1 MLRGAPSG
9 WQRPCRTHLYMAAH
23 AVSASRNET
32 RDLCVVIPAFN
43 EEKLIGRCVRSVL
56 VAGVSPRN
64 VFVIDDCSSDGTA
77 AIVEGF
83 VGVNLVR
90 NTERRGKACSLRLV
104 LAAQALA
111 DRFKYVALID
121 ADSYVAADY
130 FDIVRRTFEGD
141 PEAVLVCGSPRGE
154 RHNYLTAFR
163 TFDYALALFVFRRGQ
178 DSLKVITVA
187 PGCASTYRTSIIN
200 QLDWEGGT
208 LVEDMDLTVQIH
220 RRRLGTVRYAAAA
233 VTFTQDPRTIRGY
246 LGQIRRW
253 YSGTWQVMRLHRLPF
268 GRQRIDAEFALLV
281 GEGLFYSALV
291 LALPLLAVASPA
303 AALRWIL
310 LDQAVSAVA
319 AVIAAASLRRID
331 IVLSFPTFVVLR
343 VLGCVVLL
351 QTFWAE
357 IIRKRTLQTWFSV
370 GRYEIK

>member
-1 MLRGAPSG
+1 
-9 WQRPCRTHLYMAAH
+9 
-23 AVSASRNET
+23 
-32 RDLCVVIPAFN
+32 VVIPAFN
-43 EEKLIGRCVRSVL
+43 EAKLIGRCVRSVL
-56 VAGVSPRN
+56 AAGISPQE

-83 VGVNLVR
+83 AGVNLVR
-90 NTERRGKACSLRLV
+90 NAERRGKARSLQHV
-104 LAAQALA
+104 LARQAIA
-111 DRFKYVALID
+111 SRFEYVALLD
-121 ADSYVAADY
+121 ADSYVAPDY
-130 FDIVRRTFEGD
+130 FQIVRRTFDDD

-178 DSLKVITVA
+178 DHLKVITVA
-187 PGCASTYRTSIIN
+187 PGCASTYRASIVTE
-200 QLDWEGGT
+200 LDWEGGT

-220 RRRLGTVRYAAAA
+220 RRRLGTVRYAAGA
-233 VTFTQDPRTIRGY
+233 VTFTQDPRTIDGY

-253 YSGTWQVMRLHRLPF
+253 YSGTWQVMRLHRLPL

-281 GEGLFYSALV
+281 GEGLFYSVLV
-291 LALPLLAVASPA
+291 LALPLLALAWPA

-310 LDQAVSAVA
+310 LDQAVSAA
-319 AVIAAASLRRID
+319 SAVIVAASLRRID
-331 IVLSFPTFVVLR
+331 IVLCFPAFVVLR

-357 IIRKRTLQTWFSV
+357 IVRKRTLQTWFSV
-370 GRYEIK
+370 GRYDINEKSNHAIVPTPLN

>member
-1 MLRGAPSG
+1 MSSF
-9 WQRPCRTHLYMAAH
+9 AA
-23 AVSASRNET
+23 STSPNESP

-43 EEKLIGRCVRSVL
+43 EEKLIARCVRSVL
-56 VAGVSPRN
+56 AAGVAPQD
-64 VFVIDDCSSDGTA
+64 VFVIDDCSADGTA

-83 VGVNLVR
+83 AGVNLVR
-90 NTERRGKACSLRLV
+90 NAERRGKARSLWHVLV
-104 LAAQALA
+104 AQGVA
-111 DRFKYVALID
+111 DRFRYVALID
-121 ADSYVAADY
+121 GDSYVAADY
-130 FDIVRRTFEGD
+130 FQVVRRMFEED
-141 PEAVLVCGSPRGE
+141 AEAVLVCGSPRGE

-163 TFDYALALFVFRRGQ
+163 TFDYALALFVFRKGQ
-178 DSLKVITVA
+178 DRLNVITVA
-187 PGCASTYRTSIIN
+187 PGCASTYRTSIVDR
-200 QLDWEGGT
+200 LDWEGGT

-220 RRRLGTVRYAAAA
+220 RRRLGTVRYAAGA

-253 YSGTWQVMRLHRLPF
+253 YSGTWQVMRLHGLPF

-291 LALPLLAVASPA
+291 LTLPLVAFAWPA

-310 LDQAVSAVA
+310 LDQAVSAAA
-319 AVIAAASLRRID
+319 AVIVAASLRRID
-331 IVLSFPTFVVLR
+331 IVFGFPAFAVLR

-357 IIRKRTLQTWFSV
+357 IIRQRTLQTWFSV
-370 GRYEIK
+370 GRYEINEKSNHAIVHAPRN

>member
-1 MLRGAPSG
+1 
-9 WQRPCRTHLYMAAH
+9 MATCA
-23 AVSASRNET
+23 ASIPPNESPH
-32 RDLCVVIPAFN
+32 DLCVVIPAFN

-56 VAGVSPRN
+56 DAGVPPDH
-64 VFVIDDCSSDGTA
+64 VFVIDDLSSDGSA
-77 AIVEGF
+77 AIVQAF
-83 VGVNLVR
+83 AGVNLVR
-90 NTERRGKACSLRLV
+90 NAERLGKARSVRHV
-104 LAAQALA
+104 LETRAIP
-111 DRFKYVALID
+111 DRFRYVALID
-121 ADSYVAADY
+121 ADSYVADDY
-130 FDIVRRTFEGD
+130 FQIVRRSFEAD

-163 TFDYALALFVFRRGQ
+163 TFDYALALFVFRKGQ
-178 DSLKVITVA
+178 DCLGVITVA
-187 PGCASTYRTSIIN
+187 PGCASTYRASIIN

-233 VTFTQDPRTIRGY
+233 VTFTQDPRHIQGY

-268 GRQRIDAEFALLV
+268 GRQRIDVEFALLV

-291 LALPLLAVASPA
+291 LALPILALVSPA

-310 LDQAVSAVA
+310 LDQAVSAAA
-319 AVIAAASLRRID
+319 AVIVAASLRRFD
-331 IVLSFPTFVVLR
+331 VMLCFPTFIVLR
-343 VLGCVVLL
+343 VLGCAVLL

-357 IIRKRTLQTWFSV
+357 IVLRRPLQTWFSV
-370 GRYEIK
+370 GRYDIREKSNHASLPAPLC

>member
-1 MLRGAPSG
+1 MTPSAARASG
-9 WQRPCRTHLYMAAH
+9 NESPC
-23 AVSASRNET
+23 
-32 RDLCVVIPAFN
+32 DLCVVIPAFN
-43 EEKLIGRCVRSVL
+43 EEKLVGRCVRSVL
-56 VAGVSPRN
+56 AAGVSPQD

-77 AIVEGF
+77 AIVERF
-83 VGVNLVR
+83 SGVNLVR
-90 NTERRGKACSLRLV
+90 NAERRGKARSLRQV
-104 LAAQALA
+104 LAAEAIA
-111 DRFKYVALID
+111 DRFQYVALID
-121 ADSYVAADY
+121 ADSYIAPDY
-130 FDIVRRTFEGD
+130 FQIVRRTFEGD
-141 PEAVLVCGSPRGE
+141 REAALVCGSPRGE

-187 PGCASTYRTSIIN
+187 PGCASTYRTSIVK

-233 VTFTQDPRTIRGY
+233 VTFTQDPRTIGGY

-253 YSGTWQVMRLHRLPF
+253 YSGTWQVMRLHGLPF

-291 LALPLLAVASPA
+291 LALPLLAFAWPA
-303 AALRWIL
+303 AALRWVL
-310 LDQAVSAVA
+310 LDQAVSAAA
-319 AVIAAASLRRID
+319 AVIVAASLRRVD
-331 IVLSFPTFVVLR
+331 IVVSFPTFVLLR
-343 VLGCVVLL
+343 VLGCAVLL

-370 GRYEIK
+370 GRYEINEKSKHAILHASLD

>member
-1 MLRGAPSG
+1 MTACTSSTP
-9 WQRPCRTHLYMAAH
+9 
-23 AVSASRNET
+23 
-32 RDLCVVIPAFN
+32 RDLCVLIPAFN

-56 VAGVSPRN
+56 AAGIAPED

-83 VGVNLVR
+83 TGVAIVR
-90 NTERRGKACSLRLV
+90 NVDRLGKARSLRRV
-104 LAAQALA
+104 LETQAIA
-111 DRFKYVALID
+111 DRFQFVALVD
-121 ADSYVAADY
+121 ADSHVAPDYFQVVRQRFAAD
-130 FDIVRRTFEGD
+130 
-141 PEAVLVCGSPRGE
+141 PAAVLVCGSPRGE

-178 DSLKVITVA
+178 DQLRVITVA
-187 PGCASTYRTSIIN
+187 PGCASTYRASIVDR
-200 QLDWEGGT
+200 LDWEGGT

-220 RRRLGTVRYAAAA
+220 RRRLGTVRYAADA
-233 VTFTQDPRTIRGY
+233 VTFTQDPRHIRGY

-268 GRQRIDAEFALLV
+268 GRQRIDAEFGLLA

-291 LALPLLAVASPA
+291 LALPILALVWPA

-310 LDQAVSAVA
+310 LDQAVSAAA
-319 AVIAAASLRRID
+319 AVIVAASLRRVD
-331 IVLSFPTFVVLR
+331 VALWFPTFIVLR
-343 VLGCVVLL
+343 VLGCALLL
-351 QTFWAE
+351 QTFWTE

-370 GRYEIK
+370 SRYDNNEKSTHAHLHAPLC

>member
-1 MLRGAPSG
+1 MALFAAPTS
-9 WQRPCRTHLYMAAH
+9 P
-23 AVSASRNET
+23 NESP

-43 EEKLIGRCVRSVL
+43 EERLIGRCVRSVL
-56 VAGVSPRN
+56 AAGVLARD

-77 AIVEGF
+77 AIVEAF
-83 VGVNLVR
+83 AGVSLVR
-90 NTERRGKACSLRLV
+90 NTERCGKARSLQHL
-104 LAAQALA
+104 LAVQGIA
-111 DRFKYVALID
+111 DRFQYVALID

-141 PEAVLVCGSPRGE
+141 REAVLVCGSPRGE

-178 DSLKVITVA
+178 DYLKVITVA
-187 PGCASTYRTSIIN
+187 PGCASTYRASIVA

-233 VTFTQDPRTIRGY
+233 VTFTQDPRTIKGY

-291 LALPLLAVASPA
+291 LALPLLALAWPA

-310 LDQAVSAVA
+310 LDQAVSAAA
-319 AVIAAASLRRID
+319 AVLVAASLRRVD
-331 IVLSFPTFVVLR
+331 IVFSFPAFVVLR
-343 VLGCVVLL
+343 VLGCAVLL

-357 IIRKRTLQTWFSV
+357 IVRKRTLQTWFTV
-370 GRYEIK
+370 GRYEAHEKSNHAVVHAPLN

>member
-1 MLRGAPSG
+1 
-9 WQRPCRTHLYMAAH
+9 
-23 AVSASRNET
+23 
-32 RDLCVVIPAFN
+32 VVIPAFN
-43 EEKLIGRCVRSVL
+43 EEKLIGRCVCSVL
-56 VAGVSPRN
+56 AAGISPQD
-64 VFVIDDCSSDGTA
+64 VFVVDDCSSDGTA

-83 VGVNLVR
+83 AGVNLAR
-90 NTERRGKACSLRLV
+90 NAERRGKARSLQHM
-104 LAAQALA
+104 LASQAIA
-111 DRFKYVALID
+111 DRFQYVALID
-121 ADSYVAADY
+121 ADSYVADDY
-130 FDIVRRTFEGD
+130 FQVVRRTFEND

-178 DSLKVITVA
+178 DRLKVITVA
-187 PGCASTYRTSIIN
+187 PGCASTYRTSIVDR
-200 QLDWEGGT
+200 LDWEGGT

-220 RRRLGTVRYAAAA
+220 RRRLGTVRYAAGA

-253 YSGTWQVMRLHRLPF
+253 YSGTWQVMRLHGLPF

-291 LALPLLAVASPA
+291 LALPLVALAWPA

-310 LDQAVSAVA
+310 LDQAVSAAA
-319 AVIAAASLRRID
+319 AVVVAASLRRID
-331 IVLSFPTFVVLR
+331 IVLGFPTFVVLR
-343 VLGCVVLL
+343 VLGCAVLL

-357 IIRKRTLQTWFSV
+357 IVRKRTLQTWFSV
-370 GRYEIK
+370 GRYEIHEKSSHAIVDAPLN